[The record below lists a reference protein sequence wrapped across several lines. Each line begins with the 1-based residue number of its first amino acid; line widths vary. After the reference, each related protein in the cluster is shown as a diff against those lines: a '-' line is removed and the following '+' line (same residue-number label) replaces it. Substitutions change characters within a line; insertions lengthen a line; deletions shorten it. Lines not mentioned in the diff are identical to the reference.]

1 VDHETYGQRSTSST
15 RRLSSSRSH
24 QSHEAETDEKLRW
37 TEEQIVTLE
46 YMMMLLNNL
55 NICNLFNFNICLTQE
70 LMNNVIHA
78 V

>member
-15 RRLSSSRSH
+15 PSSSRSH
-24 QSHEAETDEKLRW
+24 QSREAEMGEKLRW

>member
-1 VDHETYGQRSTSST
+1 MG
-15 RRLSSSRSH
+15 
-24 QSHEAETDEKLRW
+24 EKLRW